1 MNKRIR
7 KKQLK
12 KLGTYVPSCDTWSLD
27 ITIAE
32 FIIPRLKLFKKVTD
46 CYPNGLESMEEWHS
60 ILDKMIKAFTLI
72 SEQFDVKNCFDYK
85 YKEENKT
92 INEGLDLFRKYYR
105 SLWW

>member
-12 KLGTYVPSCDTWSLD
+12 KIGAYVPSRDTWNLD

-32 FIIPRLKLFKKVTD
+32 FILPRLKLFKEVAD
-46 CYPNGLESMEEWHS
+46 CFPAKLDSMEEWHD
-60 ILDKMIKAFTLI
+60 ILDKMIDAFYLI
-72 SEQFDVKNCFDYK
+72 STDKR
-85 YKEENKT
+85 KT
-92 INEGLDLFRKYYR
+92 EADNNAIEEGLGLFKRYYH